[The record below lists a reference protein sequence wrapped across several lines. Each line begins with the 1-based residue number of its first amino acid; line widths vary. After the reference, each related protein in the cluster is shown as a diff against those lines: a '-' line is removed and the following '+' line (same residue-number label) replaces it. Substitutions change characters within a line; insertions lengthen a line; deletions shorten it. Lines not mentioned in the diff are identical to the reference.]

1 MAAGPLQD
9 ALQAVLT
16 DAHNDALETNANV
29 GDAMRAAL
37 GRVAA
42 MVEAAA
48 EKADLAHESS
58 ESYDRLLRQYG
69 PDIVDFGGEAYIA
82 RCEQGE
88 DWDVAVRLRV
98 TAALPQHNA
107 SPPHTRSSRPQDEL
121 YEAAQKA
128 DEGSERR
135 AAERGTAN
143 RAVAAP
149 ASALPMTAR
158 EQTSAIFLEEEA
170 PPSPRLHRRAPQQCA
185 VCLHPVGDSH
195 PCKGPRTKLSGCGHA
210 VCKDCITPALA
221 PPNHARCP
229 TCRADVAWI
238 EFSSGYQLERVAPR
252 ELPDGR
258 PRDSRAPCKRR
269 SLPSCAV
276 RRPIRGPAV

>member
-69 PDIVDFGGEAYIA
+69 PDIVDFGVEAYIA

-98 TAALPQHNA
+98 TAASHSTTHLRLTRAPLARRTSYTRQLRRPTRGASGGLP
-107 SPPHTRSSRPQDEL
+107 R
-121 YEAAQKA
+121 
-128 DEGSERR
+128 
-135 AAERGTAN
+135 
-143 RAVAAP
+143 
-149 ASALPMTAR
+149 
-158 EQTSAIFLEEEA
+158 EA
-170 PPSPRLHRRAPQQCA
+170 PRIA
-185 VCLHPVGDSH
+185 
-195 PCKGPRTKLSGCGHA
+195 LS
-210 VCKDCITPALA
+210 L
-221 PPNHARCP
+221 
-229 TCRADVAWI
+229 
-238 EFSSGYQLERVAPR
+238 
-252 ELPDGR
+252 
-258 PRDSRAPCKRR
+258 
-269 SLPSCAV
+269 
-276 RRPIRGPAV
+276 RRPARSR